1 MKYFFYPTF
10 AILII
15 SCGSALVAKERN
27 PTAEAVYIGDDNLI
41 NNENFTELFPEFNS
55 EFKID
60 IDLWNKVKLMSNI
73 ELIGQMTQ
81 IDLGVIADGDVC
93 ELNDPQILVESKLQK
108 AFEQYK
114 VGSVLNVGCGSGTI
128 SLERWR
134 DIQTKIQ
141 QSSRKYNPIGYDVI
155 FGIDAIHGVNYT
167 KGAVLFPQQIGQA
180 ATWNPDLIKQAASI
194 TALEI
199 RLSGIN
205 WNFSPVLD
213 LGRQPLWSR
222 FFETY
227 GEDVFLA
234 KQMTKAA
241 IQGYQNQ
248 GKDSMVAACM
258 KHFLGYSYPLSGKD
272 RTPAWIDDRTLREY
286 YLPTFETAIEN
297 GAKTIMINSGEING
311 TPVHINEDI
320 LTNLLRR
327 ELHFTGVAVTDW
339 EDIYKLHTTHKVA
352 PTIKDAVKMAI
363 LAGVDMSMT
372 PNDYEF
378 NEALLQLVDEEVIS
392 RERLYISV
400 YRILKLK
407 QDLGLV
413 NNGWYYTEGNVGGI
427 ERAEVSYNT
436 ACESITLLK
445 NQEDI
450 LPLMSKTETIYLM
463 GDAADSMDLLNG
475 AWTHTWQ
482 GQNGNGYRTPNKF
495 TIFQALKR
503 WNKNTRLVNQVYRP
517 SVDANTLIYCLGEK
531 PATEVPGNIN
541 DLNAIISHYDMN
553 FIREWKKK
561 SGKIILVLC
570 LARPRIITELVEMSD
585 AVIHAY
591 LPGDE
596 GGRAISDIIYGEV
609 NPSGKLPFTYP
620 KYSGDII
627 HYDRKYTEN
636 NDVSFGTGA
645 YSPLFDFGHG
655 LSYSNFKYD
664 SLRTFRLNNELHA
677 EDLKFQIKVTNNSAV
692 KGKEVVQL
700 YYSDLYADITPSV
713 KRLCGFKKVEL
724 LPGESKNVEINVSWD
739 DLTFIN
745 KQLKKQP
752 ISGDVIFR
760 IADQEVKVEL

>member
-1 MKYFFYPTF
+1 MRKYVYSTI

-15 SCGSALVAKERN
+15 SCGSSLVAEERT
-27 PTAEAVYIGDDNLI
+27 PTAEAVFVGDDNMI
-41 NNENFTELFPEFNS
+41 NSENIAQLFPEYNGDFNL
-55 EFKID
+55 D
-60 IDLWNKVKLMSNI
+60 IELWNKVKSMSTI

-81 IDLGVIADGDVC
+81 IDLGLIADGDVC
-93 ELNDPQILVESKLQK
+93 ELNDPQILVEAKLQK

-134 DIQTKIQ
+134 EIQTEIQ
-141 QSSRKYNPIGYDVI
+141 ESSRKYNPIGYDVV

-199 RLSGIN
+199 RMSGIN

-241 IQGYQNQ
+241 IKGYQNL

-258 KHFLGYSYPLSGKD
+258 KHFLGYSNPLSGKD

-327 ELHFTGVAVTDW
+327 ELHFNGVAVTDW

-352 PTIKDAVKMAI
+352 PTIKEAVKMAI

-378 NEALLQLVDEEVIS
+378 NEALLQLVEEGVIS

-407 QDLGLV
+407 IELGLV
-413 NNGWYYTEGNVGGI
+413 DNGWYYTDGNVGGI
-427 ERAEVSYNT
+427 ERTEVSYKA

-445 NQEDI
+445 NEADI
-450 LPLMSKTETIYLM
+450 LPLKSKTETIYVM

-495 TIFQALKR
+495 TIFKGIKL
-503 WNKNTRLVNQVYRP
+503 WNKNTRLVNQVYKP
-517 SVDANTLIYCLGEK
+517 SVDANTLIYCLGET

-541 DLNAIISHYDMN
+541 DLNAVIPDFDLN
-553 FIREWKKK
+553 FIEEWKKN
-561 SGKIILVLC
+561 SGRVILVLC
-570 LARPRIITELVEMSD
+570 LARPRIITELVELSD

-596 GGRAISDIIYGEV
+596 GGRAISDVIYGKV

-620 KYSGDII
+620 KYSGDIV

-655 LSYSNFKYD
+655 LSYSKFKYD
-664 SLRTFRLNNELHA
+664 SLIITNINNELYA
-677 EDLKFQIKVTNNSAV
+677 QNLKFHVKVTNSSSV

-724 LPGESKNVEINVSWD
+724 LPGQSKIIEINVSWD
-739 DLTFIN
+739 DLTYIN

-752 ISGDVIFR
+752 ISGDVIFS
-760 IADQEVKVEL
+760 IANQEVKVQL